1 MNNKLIRFLLVVFL
15 IVGIF
20 YFLFLGMN
28 RAKGILAPI
37 FLAMI
42 LSMMLAPVANFLEKK
57 GWKKGWSALCS
68 DLIFVL
74 FIVGTLWAVGM
85 EVKKMTDQWSDIEDR
100 LSQQFSRL
108 ETFVENNSGFTID
121 NPLEDNNK
129 AGENPSPPEKQNNNN
144 SAATNQSDQADKSSQ
159 NSKSGMS
166 SSVKGQLTAIAS
178 STFNSFGN
186 LLLIAVYIFF
196 MLLYRDKFRKAA
208 LKFIPEK
215 HQSEGKTILS
225 KIVTQA
231 RQFLIGKTILV
242 VALTIVYSIGFSISG
257 MESPFTTAFLA
268 AVLSLVPYVGPLIGG
283 VIALAVAYIT
293 TGQLNAVWIVL
304 GTYMIAQFIESYLI
318 EPFLVGNRIKVNP
331 LFTIFSVVIGAAVW
345 GVIGMIVF
353 LPLFSF
359 IKSISDHVPILQP
372 LGYTLGIE
380 DSGEG
385 EGMESKL
392 AKRVKGWLKR

>member
-15 IVGIF
+15 IIGIF

-57 GWKKGWSALCS
+57 GLKKGWSALCS

-85 EVKKMTDQWSDIEDR
+85 EVKRMTDQWSDIENR
-100 LSQQFSRL
+100 LSDQFSRL
-108 ETFVENNSGFTID
+108 ETFVENNSGFSID
-121 NPLEDNNK
+121 NPLEKKGSAESNDSSTIADGAK
-129 AGENPSPPEKQNNNN
+129 GSSSTENQE
-144 SAATNQSDQADKSSQ
+144 
-159 NSKSGMS
+159 KSGMS
-166 SSVKGQLTAIAS
+166 NSVKSQLTSVAS
-178 STFNSFGN
+178 STFSSFGN

-196 MLLYRDKFRKAA
+196 MLLYREKFRKAA

-215 HQSEGKTILS
+215 HQSEGQTILS

-231 RQFLIGKTILV
+231 RQFLVGKTILV
-242 VALTIVYSIGFSISG
+242 IALTIVYSIGFAISG

-268 AVLSLVPYVGPLIGG
+268 AVLSLVPYIGPLIGG
-283 VIALAVAYIT
+283 LIALAVAYVT
-293 TGQLNAVWIVL
+293 TGQISAVWIVL
-304 GTYMIAQFIESYLI
+304 VTYMIAQFIESYLI

-372 LGYTLGIE
+372 LGYTLGNE

-385 EGMESKL
+385 EGMESKI
-392 AKRVKGWLKR
+392 AKKVKGWFKG

>member
-1 MNNKLIRFLLVVFL
+1 MNNKLIRFLLIAFL

-57 GWKKGWSALCS
+57 GLNEGLSAFCS

-85 EVKKMTDQWSDIEDR
+85 EVKRMTDQWSTIENR
-100 LSQQFSRL
+100 LSDQFSRL
-108 ETFVENNSGFTID
+108 ETFVENNSGFSID
-121 NPLEDNNK
+121 NPLDKE
-129 AGENPSPPEKQNNNN
+129 ASN
-144 SAATNQSDQADKSSQ
+144 SAEGNSNSASENQEQSEKTSSEEEQ
-159 NSKSGMS
+159 GKSGMS
-166 SSVKGQLTAIAS
+166 NSFKNQLTSVAS
-178 STFNSFGN
+178 STFSSFGN

-196 MLLYRDKFRKAA
+196 MLLYREKFRKAA

-231 RQFLIGKTILV
+231 RQFLVGKTILV
-242 VALTIVYSIGFSISG
+242 IALTIVYSIGFSISG
-257 MESPFTTAFLA
+257 MESAFTTAFLA
-268 AVLSLVPYVGPLIGG
+268 AVLSLVPYIGPMIGG
-283 VIALAVAYIT
+283 MIALAVAYVT

-372 LGYTLGIE
+372 LGYTLGNE

-385 EGMESKL
+385 EGMESKI
-392 AKRVKGWLKR
+392 AKKVKGWFK